1 MLPKTDVDK
10 VWGREVKV
18 FLSYWSE
25 TKRLQTDRQID
36 MWKAICPYFFEGG
49 HNKQSF
55 RIGDL
60 GKSFCTLGFLYMI
73 VLCSKMI
80 VYLLKYLFFFSLIL
94 VQGLLTMLLQ
104 LFTIPLN
111 INQTFDNIHK
121 TQYNVLPKYL
131 HEVISKYRTALQ
143 LNIYSYKQYY
153 K

>member
-1 MLPKTDVDK
+1 
-10 VWGREVKV
+10 
-18 FLSYWSE
+18 
-25 TKRLQTDRQID
+25 
-36 MWKAICPYFFEGG
+36 
-49 HNKQSF
+49 
-55 RIGDL
+55 
-60 GKSFCTLGFLYMI
+60 MI
-73 VLCSKMI
+73 VLRSKMI